1 MDKKI
6 CVVMGMKKI
15 SIYVYVIVVYI
26 TLTMP
31 TTLFSQA
38 NVADQQFIDNAD
50 QFSDQHGVRLRSVSN
65 SYDPNL
71 TDPNLSPL
79 SIKEDADNDEDV
91 LSDKKKPNK
100 KVGFSFSDMAK
111 LSKNKPSTSNKKKDV
126 TKKKKN
132 SFTFSNMA
140 NLVQKEPTPNRKNKL

>member
-6 CVVMGMKKI
+6 CVVMGMKKRN
-15 SIYVYVIVVYI
+15 IYAYLIVVYI

-79 SIKEDADNDEDV
+79 SIKEDDDNNDKA

-111 LSKNKPSTSNKKKDV
+111 LSKNKTSSANKKKDV
-126 TKKKKN
+126 TKKKNN